1 MLQSAQWPVTVGET
15 PIRWLELSPGFACN
29 CRCLGCHSCSA
40 DAGDQMAPGEVL
52 HWLQKG
58 RRLGARH
65 LWLSG
70 GEPTLRKDFVATLRA
85 ARQLG
90 YQRIKVQTNAML
102 FSYPQFVDKALD
114 AGMSEVNLLLKSLD
128 PKVHDG
134 LNRTPR
140 SHQLLGEA
148 LGLLRSRNVR
158 LEGDILATT
167 RNVHELPQLVAHYAQ
182 LGLRH
187 FNIWLFSLVDQGD
200 ADLRRLVPRLD
211 RLVPLMLEAW
221 QVAQAHGATL
231 CSLNTPHCAVPP
243 AAWSIQFD
251 APGMGLLVVNPGGR
265 AFRLETSSIEQGQ
278 YVAACDGC
286 AARPW
291 CHGMRGD
298 YLAVHGE
305 GELQPVAQAALA
317 GHDPRGSVLD
327 L

>member
-1 MLQSAQWPVTVGET
+1 MRPSDQRTPLSREV

-40 DAGDQMAPGEVL
+40 DAGDQMPAAEVL
-52 HWLQKG
+52 HWLQHG
-58 RRLGARH
+58 RRIGARH

-70 GEPTLRKDFVATLRA
+70 GEPTLRKDFLATLRA

-102 FSYPQFVDKALD
+102 FSYAQFVDKAVA
-114 AGMSEVNLLLKSLD
+114 AGMTEVNLLLKSMD
-128 PKVHDG
+128 AKVHDG

-148 LGLLRSRNVR
+148 IEVLRPRKLR
-158 LEGDILATT
+158 LEGDILVTT
-167 RNVHELPQLVAHYAQ
+167 RNVHELPQLVAHYAD
-182 LGLRH
+182 LGLCH

-211 RLVPLMLEAW
+211 ALVPPMLEAW
-221 QVAQAHGATL
+221 RQAQARGATL
-231 CSLNTPHCAVPP
+231 CSLNTPHCVLPP
-243 AAWSIQFD
+243 AAWPLQFD
-251 APGMGLLVVNPGGR
+251 AAGMGLLVVNPGGR
-265 AFRLETSSIEQGQ
+265 AFRLETSSIEQGE
-278 YVAACDGC
+278 YVAACGSC

-298 YLAVHGE
+298 YIAVHGE
-305 GELQPVAQAALA
+305 AELQPVAQAALQ